1 MGKLLVQMAFQEMLV
16 KAKTNTSTGL
26 ANVPL
31 VLVLAPQQST
41 ISKFFFS
48 YPFYKTVHSILKFD
62 HW

>member
-41 ISKFFFS
+41 ISNFFFV
-48 YPFYKTVHSILKFD
+48 PILQDCPLHNKI
-62 HW
+62 